1 MTANLNRY
9 QHKSMQPSDIT
20 LVSELSRH
28 ENQKMTPKTN
38 KRKPQFSRIKK
49 SCYSSAVILS
59 SIILTLFAV
68 PVDAQSKPISRQ
80 AFAGGLVQGCTK
92 NRKKETCL
100 CYAKAVVS
108 RYNSAQLDAM
118 YRQMKSK
125 PESRKMFFLVHSP
138 EMNLCISRQ
147 D

>member
-1 MTANLNRY
+1 MTANLNRD
-9 QHKSMQPSDIT
+9 QHKSIQPSHIT
-20 LVSELSRH
+20 LVSESNRH

-38 KRKPQFSRIKK
+38 KCKPQFSGIKK

-59 SIILTLFAV
+59 SIILTLFAA

-108 RYNSAQLDAM
+108 RYNSTQLDAM
-118 YRQMKSK
+118 YRQMKLK

-138 EMNLCISRQ
+138 EMNTCISRQ